1 MLWST
6 KDMKFVQHKDGSCD
20 IKFSWKERINLFI
33 RGKIIFK
40 PTNFK
45 HFSNN
50 MFKMLM
56 DWQENFDEETKKL
69 NTESREIDT
78 E

>member
-1 MLWST
+1 
-6 KDMKFVQHKDGSCD
+6 MKFVQHKDGSCD
-20 IKFSWKERINLFI
+20 LKFSFRERINLLI
-33 RGKIIFK
+33 RGKVIFT

-50 MFKMLM
+50 FMKMLM
-56 DWQENFDEETKKL
+56 DWHNNFDEETKKL
-69 NTESREIDT
+69 TTESQTVDT